1 MKTSCERGGMPQ
13 PSYPEILQKLPADAD
28 SIYLLPRER
37 TKQNGDELY
46 VYENATDTIR
56 KVLAS
61 NDVPCQMA
69 TEDDS
74 ASIAVERS
82 VEIGVPALAVSY
94 ALYRKNKD
102 VIKTAIRSIAD
113 YYIAKAEREVDVTI
127 KKETADGEW
136 ETFQY
141 KGHPDD
147 LDTVLSEIDD
157 ELEHDD

>member
-1 MKTSCERGGMPQ
+1 MKTTREQCGMPQ
-13 PSYPEILQKLPADAD
+13 HSYPEILQELPANAD

-37 TKQNGDELY
+37 TEQDGEEIY
-46 VYENATDTIR
+46 VYENATDTVR
-56 KVLAS
+56 KVLDS
-61 NDVPCQMA
+61 NNISCQLA

-94 ALYRKNKD
+94 VLYRENKD

-127 KKETADGEW
+127 KQETADGEW

-147 LDTVLSEIDD
+147 LDTVLSEIDQ

>member
-1 MKTSCERGGMPQ
+1 MPR

-37 TKQNGDELY
+37 TKQDGDELY
-46 VYENATDTIR
+46 IYENATDTIR

-61 NDVPCQMA
+61 NEVPCQMA

-74 ASIAVERS
+74 APIAVERS

-94 ALYRKNKD
+94 ALYRENKEI
-102 VIKTAIRSIAD
+102 IKTAIRSIAD

-127 KKETADGEW
+127 KQETADGEW

-141 KGHPDD
+141 KGHPDE
-147 LDTVLSEIDD
+147 LDTVLSVIDE
-157 ELEHDD
+157 ELDHDD

>member
-1 MKTSCERGGMPQ
+1 MLQ
-13 PSYPEILQKLPADAD
+13 PSYPEILQGLPTDAD

-37 TKQNGDELY
+37 VELDNDELY
-46 VYENATDTIR
+46 VYENETDTIR

-61 NDVPCQMA
+61 KDVQCQLA

-82 VEIGVPALAVSY
+82 VEIGIPALAVSY
-94 ALYRKNKD
+94 ALYRENKD
-102 VIKTAIRSIAD
+102 VIKTAIRSIGD
-113 YYIAKAEREVDVTI
+113 YYIAKAEREVDITI
-127 KKETADGEW
+127 KQETADSEW

-147 LDTVLSEIDD
+147 LDTVLSEIDE
-157 ELEHDD
+157 ELDHDD